1 MNIQRITNS
10 VLARDSF
17 WAVVG
22 NGLGNAFLLLA
33 GIFIA
38 RLLGKDL
45 YGEYGVVKT
54 TMMYSATFA
63 TFGLGITSTKFLSEY
78 LQEKKH
84 YALSLMRDSLRITLV
99 FSLCIAVVI
108 LLAAPALSS

>member
-38 RLLGKDL
+38 RLFGKDL
-45 YGEYGVVKT
+45 YGEYGVVKKKK
-54 TMMYSATFA
+54 MYYAKFD
-63 TFGLGITSTKFLSEY
+63 TFGLGITSTK
-78 LQEKKH
+78 
-84 YALSLMRDSLRITLV
+84 
-99 FSLCIAVVI
+99 
-108 LLAAPALSS
+108 LL